1 MTNALLICSK
11 EIIFSIKIVKQLFF
25 NLLAQNLAV
34 TAQSIGATR
43 MFAQIF

>member
-11 EIIFSIKIVKQLFF
+11 KTTPPIKIVKQLFF